1 MDLTVH
7 ATLDAIKADAVAV
20 LGEMAKKAEAYAI
33 VEEVNHPL
41 ICVTLD
47 QCRFH
52 AMVSGW
58 DALEKA
64 DGKKIFIWHLNGM
77 ENMSCGAAYNSDEK
91 RLWSGAPGDCLD
103 HKRYV
108 DALKKTVSM
117 AMCAPLRCFVPT
129 ITSSPMRRTSRRQP
143 RSHAPMW
150 RLIADFSGGGATF
163 IKFCASI
170 SYFSQQSAQPISA
183 GRFACR
189 PVPDSHG
196 HLHDSDTRAL
206 SQNWSYGY
214 APHSEAAAAY
224 GQTLS
229 MPQAVADSMRQRSC
243 ITAS

>member
-33 VEEVNHPL
+33 VEKVNHPL

-77 ENMSCGAAYNSDEK
+77 ENMPCGAAYNGDEK
-91 RLWSGAPGDCLD
+91 RLWPGAPGDCLD
-103 HKRYV
+103 HKRYA
-108 DALKKTVSM
+108 DTLKKTVPM
-117 AMCAPLRCFVPT
+117 AMCAPLRCSAPI

-150 RLIADFSGGGATF
+150 RLIADFSGSGAVF
-163 IKFCASI
+163 IIQYRIFHSKAPSRFRLGALLADLFRTVMNICTIQIHAPSLRTGHM
-170 SYFSQQSAQPISA
+170 AMRPIPKPPLLMV
-183 GRFACR
+183 RLCPCR
-189 PVPDSHG
+189 
-196 HLHDSDTRAL
+196 RR
-206 SQNWSYGY
+206 W
-214 APHSEAAAAY
+214 
-224 GQTLS
+224 
-229 MPQAVADSMRQRSC
+229 RIR
-243 ITAS
+243 